1 MGKLLAAILFF
12 LTVSNGCSAST
23 VVQLPLNGTT
33 TIVGPFPPEPT
44 AATYLNPAYYVPVQI
59 AINYGPLQLPDV
71 PPLFPTNNQVD
82 FEVYI
87 SASGGEGISPV
98 SLDINEHNQPGPGG
112 CLYCE
117 YAQASGAFNPSHI
130 LLLTHDQHQIFTF
143 GGFVNS
149 YGYGLVDLENYF
161 SITAML
167 PDGYSVEAVPEP
179 SIWAMLL
186 IGFAGIGLVTYRRKR
201 KLLLNAL

>member
-1 MGKLLAAILFF
+1 MCKLAAILFF
-12 LTVSNGCSAST
+12 LIVSNGCNAST
-23 VVQLPLNGTT
+23 MVQLPLNGTT
-33 TIVGPFPPEPT
+33 TIVGPFPPEPNT

-71 PPLFPTNNQVD
+71 PPLLPTNNQVD
-82 FEVYI
+82 FEVYV
-87 SASGGEGISPV
+87 SASGGEGIYPV

-112 CLYCE
+112 CLNCQ
-117 YAQASGAFNPSHI
+117 YAQASGAFNPGHI
-130 LLLTHDQHQIFTF
+130 LILTHDQHQIFTF

-149 YGYGLVDLENYF
+149 YGYALVDLEKYF
-161 SITAML
+161 SITATL
-167 PDGYSVEAVPEP
+167 PDGFSVEAVPEP